1 MRKPFLYSLFL
12 INFWSILVFTVL
24 DILFFFISFEA
35 VLLPM
40 FYLIGYYGSRNK
52 KLSALYQ
59 FLLYTIFGSLF

>member
-1 MRKPFLYSLFL
+1 MRKPYLYSLFL

-52 KLSALYQ
+52 KLSA
-59 FLLYTIFGSLF
+59 